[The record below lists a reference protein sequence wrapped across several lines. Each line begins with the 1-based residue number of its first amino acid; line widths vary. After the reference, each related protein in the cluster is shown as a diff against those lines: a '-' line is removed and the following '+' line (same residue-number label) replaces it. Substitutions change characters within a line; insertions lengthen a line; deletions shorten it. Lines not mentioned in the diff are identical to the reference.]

1 MRVKKG
7 ERKRERERERE
18 RAFIDVSRAE
28 ENRNVRDD
36 EEEE

>member
-7 ERKRERERERE
+7 EKERERERE

>member
-7 ERKRERERERE
+7 EKERERE

-28 ENRNVRDD
+28 ENRNVKDD